1 MFVTDNS
8 TNFTAAHLK
17 TILSLHLNL
26 NYEFQFLK
34 VEENRFLLTLETAML
49 ADYAFAILE
58 DGGMITIAGSSIV
71 HYPTDEYGEGY
82 LNTRFS

>member
-1 MFVTDNS
+1 MVS
-8 TNFTAAHLK
+8 V
-17 TILSLHLNL
+17 HLNL
-26 NYEFQFLK
+26 NYEFQLLK

-71 HYPTDEYGEGY
+71 HYPTDEYEEGY
-82 LNTRFS
+82 LGGNLDYDSEIQIADMYCPHY